1 MEISNLL
8 VKIVCFTVASGLLV
22 SRATDGV
29 HILGKRSNDFEENDS
44 YWHPDNLY
52 ALLEWER
59 AVQHFFKKSKGSS
72 RIPSGVQYKETT
84 WVKLRD
90 LVSLLNSFKPPLF

>member
-59 AVQHFFKKSKGSS
+59 ANCGGVQHFFKKSK
-72 RIPSGVQYKETT
+72 
-84 WVKLRD
+84 
-90 LVSLLNSFKPPLF
+90 PPLF